1 MVGRNGRPA
10 ILGRID
16 IGLRR
21 AADREIGAGN
31 AELRLDEL
39 GEILRAHAF
48 ARLVMEHVLADSALE
63 RFPLAGGGLG
73 DVPRSRRG
81 FVADLA
87 PWDLVLGK
95 TINPADSTRA
105 PRYAFDQSI

>member
-31 AELRLDEL
+31 AELRLDEI

-48 ARLVMEHVLADSALE
+48 ARLVMEYVLAERALE
-63 RFPLAGGGLG
+63 RLPHAGGGLG
-73 DVPRSRRG
+73 VVDRKSVVTGKS
-81 FVADLA
+81 
-87 PWDLVLGK
+87 LVVRVDAGGCRIIK
-95 TINPADSTRA
+95 K
-105 PRYAFDQSI
+105 